1 LLSHKKTTIQ
11 HYVLLTESEA
21 THILNFTFKDSLG
34 ADVPATELLVPVV
47 YGIDHDDL
55 PKYLGRLVQEL
66 EEIGH
71 AIPLGDEVGDLE
83 TMHSPMI
90 KINGMRTPIR
100 VSSPNPRV
108 RFHGSSVVFKDSLD
122 SPGLTPVRESASGDK

>member
-1 LLSHKKTTIQ
+1 M
-11 HYVLLTESEA
+11 LTESEA
-21 THILNFTFKDSLG
+21 THILDFTFKDSLG

-47 YGIDHDDL
+47 YGIDHEDL
-55 PKYLGRLVQEL
+55 PKYLCRLVQEL

-71 AIPLGDEVGDLE
+71 AIPLGEEIGDLE
-83 TMHSPMI
+83 TTHSPMI

-108 RFHGSSVVFKDSLD
+108 RFHGSSVIFKDTLD
-122 SPGLTPVRESASGDK
+122 SPGLAPVRESPNDDKWSSEE